1 MVKPEA
7 FWNNETTK
15 ITESNPDVSSKTL
28 LHIDVNQADLK
39 TTTEALEK
47 FLEEADEIY
56 EKIGKKITNDNTIGN
71 GNGNGNGG
79 GGSSSSG
86 GSTGGSTDNTNPDVA
101 SFDGDTVKDF
111 LTASKA
117 IQKVASFIINEL
129 GHSMHN
135 SKIDEHYSKII
146 KKSLSNILDAFDVPN
161 EERGTALQKLNEEY
175 HKRIS
180 FYSGSAAVS

>member
-1 MVKPEA
+1 M
-7 FWNNETTK
+7 
-15 ITESNPDVSSKTL
+15 

-146 KKSLSNILDAFDVPN
+146 KKIVI
-161 EERGTALQKLNEEY
+161 EY
-175 HKRIS
+175 FGCI
-180 FYSGSAAVS
+180 

>member
-117 IQKVASFIINEL
+117 IQKLHHLLLMNLVIQCITVRLMSI
-129 GHSMHN
+129 
-135 SKIDEHYSKII
+135 
-146 KKSLSNILDAFDVPN
+146 
-161 EERGTALQKLNEEY
+161 TA
-175 HKRIS
+175 R
-180 FYSGSAAVS
+180 